1 MNCEVCQLKE
11 LEVEHFEIREV
22 LRYSC
27 YMSVGNDIVLIMK
40 VQCGDVEL
48 EKKIDEKIEQFISW
62 VEKRP
67 NKKSQVCISFYEV
80 KNKHPSWFT
89 NKTERLYW
97 EQWYINLNV
106 SHQPKAHLGKSH
118 HSKIVVDPGETSLDE
133 RSARRAALESSLRE
147 VLFQIIKFVNEKK
160 DHVPPIS
167 DGVSCFPYEITIPSS
182 SDSAFGMDM
191 IKRMLHTGCASNF
204 HIPRSNKLSNMLTKL
219 NRLYHH
225 PFLHFFPKNLIFTL
239 TQMKKQHLVLVH
251 GTNHGAWCWYK
262 LITRLKS
269 AGHRVT
275 ALDLGG
281 SGVNF
286 GQVFSID
293 DYVKPLVQF
302 MAHLPEEERVILVGH
317 SYGGIPI
324 SLAMEKFPSKILV
337 AVFVA
342 AFMPSI
348 SSPPANVVLE
358 LSRRMSMES
367 LMDSKFDWT
376 NEANDGRNLV
386 MFGPHHMRTSIYQNC
401 QPEVFP

>member
-1 MNCEVCQLKE
+1 
-11 LEVEHFEIREV
+11 
-22 LRYSC
+22 
-27 YMSVGNDIVLIMK
+27 
-40 VQCGDVEL
+40 
-48 EKKIDEKIEQFISW
+48 
-62 VEKRP
+62 
-67 NKKSQVCISFYEV
+67 
-80 KNKHPSWFT
+80 
-89 NKTERLYW
+89 
-97 EQWYINLNV
+97 
-106 SHQPKAHLGKSH
+106 
-118 HSKIVVDPGETSLDE
+118 
-133 RSARRAALESSLRE
+133 
-147 VLFQIIKFVNEKK
+147 
-160 DHVPPIS
+160 
-167 DGVSCFPYEITIPSS
+167 
-182 SDSAFGMDM
+182 
-191 IKRMLHTGCASNF
+191 
-204 HIPRSNKLSNMLTKL
+204 MLTTL
-219 NRLYHH
+219 NSLYHH

-269 AGHRVT
+269 AGHKVT

-286 GQVFSID
+286 DQVSSID
-293 DYVKPLVQF
+293 DYVKLLIQF

-358 LSRRMSMES
+358 VLSRRMSMES

-376 NEANDGRNLV
+376 DEANDGRNLV

-401 QPEVFP
+401 QPEQSL